1 MIPVF
6 VLDRPASLR
15 ILQQLEDCKGKFGIL
30 AHPFTSDNF
39 KKQFADFN
47 LSAFKIGDSG
57 IYQKGGMSYHKLFEE
72 YEKMGVDYGIIKDYY
87 RNPEKTLESAKK
99 ALKIYKKG
107 KYNFQLMGVAQGN
120 TVAEYVRSYKSQ
132 KDIGLSIVVIGG
144 LLDKIENHV
153 RMVKVKN
160 ETFLKNVLHAIRVL
174 YPDDKIFPLG
184 VFNKRRVGIFK
195 SENIWAS
202 DYKGWIFRYNKAEAD
217 ALGNRFQQTAEYIRN
232 LLKYIN
238 ENMSS
243 DSTLHKNKGHRL
255 LLVSCTAKKASKPG
269 KAINVYDGPYFHII
283 RKYYN
288 KSIDIKIISAKY
300 GLIDA
305 DDKIAPYDHKMKK
318 EDAEIYKQVYKK
330 DLEELFSKY
339 SSIAFCGSKLYASV
353 IPENNVNIINDRIG
367 IQLHLLKGWLCN
379 IGQSTLV
386 EDFILPNNLSLNII
400 K

>member
-15 ILQQLEDCKGKFGIL
+15 ILQQLEDCKGEFGIL
-30 AHPFTSDNF
+30 AHPYTSDNF

-57 IYQKGGMSYHKLFEE
+57 IYQKGDMDYPKLFAE
-72 YEKMGVDYGIIKDYY
+72 YEKMCVDYGIIKDYY
-87 RNPEKTLESAKK
+87 RDPAKTLESAKE
-99 ALKIYKKG
+99 ALEVYKNG

-160 ETFLKNVLHAIRVL
+160 ETFLKNVLHAIRAL

-184 VFNKRRVGIFK
+184 VFNKNRVETFK

-217 ALGNRFQQTAEYIRN
+217 ALGNRFQQTAENVRK

-238 ENMSS
+238 ENKISNYG
-243 DSTLHKNKGHRL
+243 THKKSNSRL
-255 LLVSCTAKKASKPG
+255 LLVSCSKKKFSEPG

-283 RKYYN
+283 RSN
-288 KSIDIKIISAKY
+288 SRPNSGIDIKIISAKY

-305 DDKIAPYDHKMKK
+305 DDKIAPYDYKMTR
-318 EDAEIYKQVYKK
+318 EDAKIYKQVYKK
-330 DLEELFSKY
+330 DLEELFSEY
-339 SSIAFCGSKLYASV
+339 STIAFCGSKLYASV
-353 IPENNVNIINDRIG
+353 MPENNAYIINARIG
-367 IQLHLLKGWLCN
+367 IQLHLLKEWLCN
-379 IGQSTLV
+379 NGQPIPAQ
-386 EDFILPNNLSLNII
+386 EFIPSNTYHSI
-400 K
+400 